1 MSVTKN
7 FLYSSLL
14 TSAGYLFP
22 LITFPYVS
30 RVLGVTN
37 IGIVNFVDSIIS
49 YFVLFSMMGIR
60 TIGIR
65 EIAKSQNNQN
75 EMSQTFYDIVFLNL
89 LFVLL
94 SGAVLL
100 ISIEVVPQFAEH
112 RKLMYVGAAKLL
124 SSLMLLDWLYKGV
137 EDFKF
142 ITLWSLIVR
151 VLFVISI
158 FVFVRNED
166 DYPFYF
172 ALIILTELV
181 NGIINCIHARK
192 YIILRIKNLH
202 LFKYMKS
209 SLTLGAYYIL
219 TTMYTTFNVTFL
231 GFVTNTTEVG
241 YYTTATKLHHIIL
254 SLFTA
259 FTGVMLPRMSNLL
272 SNNKRDEFTQKI
284 KYSYSLLV
292 LLSFPFIVWGFSL
305 SAEIIR
311 FIAGA
316 GYENAAVP
324 LMIIM
329 PLVFI
334 IGYEQILVIQVL
346 IPLKKDKAILVNS
359 ILGATVGI
367 VANLILVSQ
376 YGCVGSAIVW
386 LISELCVMASSLY
399 FVNKEIHIS
408 GIGNMLWRH
417 ALIAIPAFAVC
428 IIMNYMIN
436 NYMFVL
442 IATFIFV
449 VVYYGYI
456 YWYVLNDEFIYL
468 IKLRFNTFKGNFIT
482 LFKK

>member
-151 VLFVISI
+151 VLFVIS
-158 FVFVRNED
+158 
-166 DYPFYF
+166 
-172 ALIILTELV
+172 
-181 NGIINCIHARK
+181 
-192 YIILRIKNLH
+192 
-202 LFKYMKS
+202 
-209 SLTLGAYYIL
+209 
-219 TTMYTTFNVTFL
+219 
-231 GFVTNTTEVG
+231 
-241 YYTTATKLHHIIL
+241 
-254 SLFTA
+254 
-259 FTGVMLPRMSNLL
+259 
-272 SNNKRDEFTQKI
+272 
-284 KYSYSLLV
+284 V
-292 LLSFPFIVWGFSL
+292 L
-305 SAEIIR
+305 
-311 FIAGA
+311 
-316 GYENAAVP
+316 
-324 LMIIM
+324 
-329 PLVFI
+329 
-334 IGYEQILVIQVL
+334 
-346 IPLKKDKAILVNS
+346 
-359 ILGATVGI
+359 
-367 VANLILVSQ
+367 
-376 YGCVGSAIVW
+376 
-386 LISELCVMASSLY
+386 
-399 FVNKEIHIS
+399 
-408 GIGNMLWRH
+408 
-417 ALIAIPAFAVC
+417 
-428 IIMNYMIN
+428 
-436 NYMFVL
+436 
-442 IATFIFV
+442 
-449 VVYYGYI
+449 
-456 YWYVLNDEFIYL
+456 
-468 IKLRFNTFKGNFIT
+468 
-482 LFKK
+482 